1 MRAEV
6 TFLWILC
13 AFATLIIIVSLTTAI
28 YYLWN
33 LRAVVKATQC
43 TTKPPPPCF
52 RIHAF
57 ISISPARTYIR
68 CNVHLIA
75 RPIRA
80 PRVNQLRWRM
90 LKLPYTLTAHRLQT
104 GWSSLQPS
112 GSLDSHEQA
121 AIIAVI
127 KRNEQLETAEQ
138 QRVGRLVERLEN
150 NKLRAA
156 ECGPRFCRCVC
167 VLRCNVRTKQAR
179 A

>member
-1 MRAEV
+1 MD
-6 TFLWILC
+6 TLC
-13 AFATLIIIVSLTTAI
+13 LRDTHYYCELNHSDLLFMQFKGGCESNAVHYKTA
-28 YYLWN
+28 
-33 LRAVVKATQC
+33 
-43 TTKPPPPCF
+43 PPPCF

-68 CNVHLIA
+68 CKVHLIA

-156 ECGPRFCRCVC
+156 ECGPRFCRCVF